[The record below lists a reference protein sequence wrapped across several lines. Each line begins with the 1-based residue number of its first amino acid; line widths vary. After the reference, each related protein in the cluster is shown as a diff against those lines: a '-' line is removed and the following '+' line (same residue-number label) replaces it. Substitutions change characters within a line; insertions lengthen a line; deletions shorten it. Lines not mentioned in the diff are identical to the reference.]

1 MANGDLLKAILE
13 LKKALESIKGIGDS
27 ANEGSKAVMN
37 ALKNVETSAKSAVE
51 GVDAVGNSLE
61 TFSKASITNTQTLG
75 QMVNV
80 LRSVDSAVASF
91 AASGNGLAKM
101 AGLDF
106 ATAPF
111 LNSIKLVSSAMETAS
126 KAVSEVAQLYDSV
139 DAGTRELTK
148 TQYGLVAGLGLGFDS
163 AVKNVDA
170 FQDLLKVNSDFSRQG
185 FYFSKEEFLNGISAM
200 QRAGISMEELGRA
213 SGVAAGGLNNM
224 QAMTMQAKAMGM
236 DIGEYSSKISNMVRK
251 NGLSIEDSMKLMA
264 SSQTIAGETGLRVDE
279 VTASL
284 ESATS
289 GFQKMGATMDFG
301 RPILKGFAES
311 VKDVGLGIAQA
322 GDLASTFSQS
332 LMGIV
337 NNPALAYITSM
348 KGGFGGGGNGG
359 VLDASIQMQ
368 AMMLDQSPD
377 SQAQLASNL
386 SKGMAEVLKS
396 YGGGNIVTVKEAAA
410 GGAQEKVAFTAQQQM
425 LGSMYGIS
433 DTMTQSRVLEYLDNL
448 QKATAEGD
456 EEQIAKINQQ
466 IVDAKNG
473 TDKTMSIQDKISAS
487 MDKSVIIAQETLN
500 LHKANFIAAGGE
512 SKILEKIG
520 NITAL
525 SESLLGDPE
534 NADKQSK
541 LNSANTS
548 LNEMLGDLAK
558 HAAGDKKAPDNT
570 SAAAGGTQMGAAQ
583 VGNANTTGAQSQQ
596 GAPVIVTTNLYGVEA
611 TADVKVNGVSA
622 SPGTV
627 KFSRQ
632 PVGSA

>member
-1 MANGDLLKAILE
+1 
-13 LKKALESIKGIGDS
+13 
-27 ANEGSKAVMN
+27 
-37 ALKNVETSAKSAVE
+37 
-51 GVDAVGNSLE
+51 
-61 TFSKASITNTQTLG
+61 
-75 QMVNV
+75 
-80 LRSVDSAVASF
+80 
-91 AASGNGLAKM
+91 
-101 AGLDF
+101 
-106 ATAPF
+106 
-111 LNSIKLVSSAMETAS
+111 
-126 KAVSEVAQLYDSV
+126 
-139 DAGTRELTK
+139 
-148 TQYGLVAGLGLGFDS
+148 
-163 AVKNVDA
+163 
-170 FQDLLKVNSDFSRQG
+170 
-185 FYFSKEEFLNGISAM
+185 
-200 QRAGISMEELGRA
+200 
-213 SGVAAGGLNNM
+213 
-224 QAMTMQAKAMGM
+224 
-236 DIGEYSSKISNMVRK
+236 
-251 NGLSIEDSMKLMA
+251 
-264 SSQTIAGETGLRVDE
+264 
-279 VTASL
+279 
-284 ESATS
+284 
-289 GFQKMGATMDFG
+289 
-301 RPILKGFAES
+301 
-311 VKDVGLGIAQA
+311 
-322 GDLASTFSQS
+322 
-332 LMGIV
+332 
-337 NNPALAYITSM
+337 
-348 KGGFGGGGNGG
+348 
-359 VLDASIQMQ
+359 
-368 AMMLDQSPD
+368 
-377 SQAQLASNL
+377 
-386 SKGMAEVLKS
+386 MAEVLKS

-541 LNSANTS
+541 LNAANTS

-558 HAAGDKKAPDNT
+558 NAAGDKKAPDNT
-570 SAAAGGTQMGAAQ
+570 STAAGGTQMGAAQ
-583 VGNANTTGAQSQQ
+583 VGNANTTSAQSQQ
-596 GAPVIVTTNLYGVEA
+596 GAPVVVTTNIYGVEA